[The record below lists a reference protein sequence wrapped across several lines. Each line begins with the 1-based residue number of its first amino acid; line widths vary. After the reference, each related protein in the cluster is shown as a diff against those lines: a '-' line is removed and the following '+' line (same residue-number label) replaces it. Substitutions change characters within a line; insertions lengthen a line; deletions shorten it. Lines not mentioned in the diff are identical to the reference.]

1 MSFHKG
7 GVYAVN
13 MGLDSD
19 NVLRIGGWSASANRW
34 ELDMSGNNWAASSFR
49 APIFYDS
56 NNTAYYTDPASTSV
70 LNGLTVGGGTIATT
84 SGSPPYYMARAWVNF
99 NGTGTVAI
107 RESVNVSSITDHGA
121 GDYTVNFSTAMPNEN
136 YAVSG
141 MANWDGTSRGALVAI
156 NNLRTMASSSVPI
169 TTMFSS
175 NWSLFDTSVVTVVI
189 HR

>member
-13 MGLDSD
+13 FGLDSD
-19 NVLRIGGWSASANRW
+19 NILRIGGWSASANRW

-84 SGSPPYYMARAWVNF
+84 SGSPAYYMARAWVSW
-99 NGTGTVAI
+99 NGTGAVSI
-107 RESVNVSSITDHGA
+107 RNSVNISSISDNGT
-121 GDYTVNFSTAMPNEN
+121 GDYTVNFATAMP
-136 YAVSG
+136 
-141 MANWDGTSRGALVAI
+141 DALYCLQAT
-156 NNLRTMASSSVPI
+156 RCGSSSGSYILGGAFYATAP
-169 TTMFSS
+169 TSS
-175 NWSLFDTSVVTVVI
+175 AARVINVYPGVAAADDDYCMVTI
-189 HR
+189 FR